1 MANITVT
8 TNSNMDSPANLAL
21 NSNET
26 ITINSGV
33 TLTVNSDH
41 LYSQQ
46 AAYASVVTTL
56 NTGKYFVDGRDVWW
70 IPFDASSA
78 LGGITKA
85 SLSKL
90 S

>member
-21 NSNET
+21 NNNET

-41 LYSQQ
+41 LYSQPAGADELEQ
-46 AAYASVVTTL
+46 RQRRVRSGSGY
-56 NTGKYFVDGRDVWW
+56 R
-70 IPFDASSA
+70 A
-78 LGGITKA
+78 LSGAIRQ
-85 SLSKL
+85 LSRIGAR
-90 S
+90 